1 MNPTLKQLEAFH
13 WTLKLGSF
21 QAAAVR
27 LHTTQSAISKRIAEL
42 EAIFD
47 TELFDRSRRKTHAT
61 QRGHMLARSAEEMLA
76 LNQKMLASMDALA
89 GYQGV
94 FRFGATELIGQ
105 TWLPKL
111 VRRIKDDYPAVD
123 IELDVD
129 LGGTL
134 YERLVRGLIDLAL
147 IPGPLWGKQFE
158 AMPLKS
164 LECSWMASPS
174 LGVPRKVLSAEEIS
188 AFPMLSKASQSGIT
202 QIYSSWFQQN
212 GFVGQRTVMTNS
224 FAALGELTMAG
235 LGISQLP
242 TLYYREQVRQ
252 GRLVK
257 LRSSPPLPLV
267 KYFAVYRKE
276 SVGTLA
282 EAVGRLAQALCDF
295 NPPADDLASKRNEPR
310 PSLATR
316 PASRT

>member
-13 WTLKLGSF
+13 WAVRLGSF
-21 QAAAVR
+21 QAAAIR

-47 TELFDRSRRKTHAT
+47 EKLFDRSRRRPQAT
-61 QRGHMLARSAEEMLA
+61 PKGNVLARSAEEMLA
-76 LNQKMLASMDALA
+76 LNQKMLAGMDGLA

-105 TWLPKL
+105 TWLPRL
-111 VRRIKDDYPAVD
+111 VHRIKDAYPAVD

-134 YERLVRGLIDLAL
+134 FERLARGLIDLAL

-158 AMPLKS
+158 ALPLRI
-164 LECSWMASPS
+164 LECSWMASPA
-174 LGVPRKVLSAEEIS
+174 LGVPRRVLSAEELS
-188 AFPMLSKASQSGIT
+188 GYPVLSKSAQSGIT
-202 QIYSSWFQQN
+202 QLYSTWFQQN

-242 TLYYREQVRQ
+242 NQYYREQVRQ
-252 GRLVK
+252 GRLVRI
-257 LRSSPPLPLV
+257 RSSPALPHV
-267 KYFAVYRKE
+267 KYFAVYRRE
-276 SVGTLA
+276 SAGTLA
-282 EAVGRLAQALCDF
+282 ERIGRLAQAACDF
-295 NPPADDLASKRNEPR
+295 RHPMEYGAQG
-310 PSLATR
+310 
-316 PASRT
+316 

>member
-1 MNPTLKQLEAFH
+1 MEAFH
-13 WTLKLGSF
+13 WAVRLGSF
-21 QAAAVR
+21 QAAAIR

-47 TELFDRSRRKTHAT
+47 EKLFDRSRRRPQAT
-61 QRGHMLARSAEEMLA
+61 PKGHVLARSAEEMLA
-76 LNQKMLASMDALA
+76 LNQKMLASKDGLA

-105 TWLPKL
+105 TWLPRL
-111 VRRIKDDYPAVD
+111 VHRIKDAYPAVD

-134 YERLVRGLIDLAL
+134 FERLARGLIDLAL
-147 IPGPLWGKQFE
+147 IPGPLWGKQFD
-158 AMPLKS
+158 ALPLKS
-164 LECSWMASPS
+164 LECSWMASPA
-174 LGVPRKVLSAEEIS
+174 LGVPRRVLSAEELS
-188 AFPMLSKASQSGIT
+188 GYPVLSKSTQSGIT
-202 QIYSSWFQQN
+202 QLYSTWFQQN

-242 TLYYREQVRQ
+242 NQYYREQVRQ
-252 GRLVK
+252 GRLVRI
-257 LRSSPPLPLV
+257 RSSPALPHV

-276 SVGTLA
+276 SAGTLA
-282 EAVGRLAQALCDF
+282 ERIGRLAQSACDF
-295 NPPADDLASKRNEPR
+295 RHPMEYGGQA
-310 PSLATR
+310 
-316 PASRT
+316 